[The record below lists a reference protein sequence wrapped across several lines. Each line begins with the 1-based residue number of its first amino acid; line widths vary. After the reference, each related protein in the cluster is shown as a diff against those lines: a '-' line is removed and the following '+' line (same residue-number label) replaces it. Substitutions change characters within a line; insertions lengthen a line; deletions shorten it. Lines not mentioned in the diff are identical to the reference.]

1 MCGILLYKGE
11 RNTTIYDHLKPIIHR
26 RGVDFEQCLKRGS
39 FHLYS
44 SVLSLRQP
52 LCEQPIESHD
62 GKYMIQFNG
71 ELYNDE
77 ISEEMNDV
85 VYLNDLLKSNDFNIL
100 KTIREVNGEFAY
112 VISNEDEIWFG
123 KDSVGKKSLCYYLD
137 EESHEIIISSCPP
150 NDHEMRSRFIEC
162 ESNTIYKYQEGEVI
176 QVGEIKERLDV
187 TKEVASEL
195 AFDVIELYQ
204 RLKTCVHKRIETI
217 YPLHENGSKFSI
229 LFSGGID
236 CTLIAALCGDLLS
249 NDGESHRIDLLNVG
263 FHNPRAKLTP
273 SETPDRKLAIK
284 STQEL
289 NSKYKL
295 AGVEFN
301 LIEVDVPYEEY
312 LQVKPQVMDMIYPND
327 TEMDLSIAI
336 AFYFAS
342 GGQSVDGSVSNC
354 KVLLS
359 GLGADE
365 LFGGYTRH
373 EKVFTEYSNYIK
385 RNIKGKP
392 QSPREFNTSALQ
404 MELRDELQMD
414 IERIWVRNLS
424 RDDRVISQWSKEA
437 RYPFLDDGFIDWVET
452 AVPLDFKLTMSEE
465 TGDIIRKKAL
475 RELAI
480 YMGLGWVSMEPKRA
494 IQFGAKSAKM
504 DLGSGKRHGNDKVC

>member
-1 MCGILLYKGE
+1 MCGILLYKGSNHE
-11 RNTTIYDHLKPIIHR
+11 EIFDHLKPIIH
-26 RGVDFEQCLKRGS
+26 KRGID
-39 FHLYS
+39 FDQCKKRDQFNWYS

-52 LCEQPIESHD
+52 LCEQPIESHEF
-62 GKYMIQFNG
+62 KYMIQFNG

-77 ISEEMNDV
+77 ISKGMNDV
-85 VYLNDLLKSNDFNIL
+85 QFLNDLLQRNEFNVIKTIKQLSGEFSYVLSNDN
-100 KTIREVNGEFAY
+100 
-112 VISNEDEIWFG
+112 EIWFG
-123 KDSVGKKSLCYYLD
+123 KDTIGKKSLCYYLNN
-137 EESHEIIISSCPP
+137 EEIIISSCPP
-150 NDHEMRSRFIEC
+150 NDHKMRLNFIEC
-162 ESNTIYKYQEGEVI
+162 ESNIIYKFNNGKVSKI
-176 QVGEIKERLDV
+176 DLIKNRLNV
-187 TKEVASEL
+187 TSEL
-195 AFDVIELYQ
+195 SNTLNFNVFELYNK
-204 RLKTCVHKRIETI
+204 LKNCVHKRIETI

-249 NDGESHRIDLLNVG
+249 NNGGEIHKIDLLNVG
-263 FHNPRAKLTP
+263 FYNPRAKLTP

-284 STQEL
+284 STNEL
-289 NSKYKL
+289 NLKYQNK
-295 AGVEFN
+295 GIEYN
-301 LIEVDVPYEEY
+301 LIEIDVPYEEY
-312 LQVKPQVMDMIYPND
+312 LNLKPRVMNMIYPND

-342 GGQSVDGSVSNC
+342 SGKGINDNFSNC

-373 EKVFTEYSNYIK
+373 EKVYTEYCNYIK
-385 RNIKGKP
+385 RAIKGKP
-392 QSPREFNTSALQ
+392 QEEREFNKSKLQ

-424 RDDRVISQWSKEA
+424 RDDRVISQWSKEV
-437 RYPFLDDGFIDWVET
+437 RYPFLDDNFIDWVET
-452 AVPLDFKLTMSEE
+452 MVPLDYKLNVDDK
-465 TGDIIRKKAL
+465 TGEIIRKKAL

-480 YMGLGWVSMEPKRA
+480 YMGLLWVAQEPKRA

-504 DLGSGKRHGNDKVC
+504 DIGSGNKHGNDKVC